1 MEIKSLIKTARKVWP
16 ELFFIIPVGI
26 FLINMFIMHPE
37 MFEDWL
43 GIATICFHLILFTCL
58 IIQFFWKNT
67 VLSFILILFVGLYS
81 MFWIFASIYM
91 LIENPNK
98 MLSTAILTVA
108 LFSIFPALII
118 TVKKINV

>member
-1 MEIKSLIKTARKVWP
+1 
-16 ELFFIIPVGI
+16 
-26 FLINMFIMHPE
+26 

-108 LFSIFPALII
+108 LFSIFPALIM